1 MKRIFFIIMIS
12 LLIIS
17 TLNGCSAVPDRE
29 DVQQIYD
36 QDQHYIS
43 VVVEYLGASEYKS
56 MTIRNTSGYVGT
68 EDGDIKITDRTVLDA
83 IEYLMGKQ
91 DYYYIGKYDHT
102 VKFEVWY
109 RTRGQIAC
117 GFTCSTN
124 DNKKPYIQ
132 YATELTPMDEEG
144 WFYFVDDYNTWRTQ
158 H

>member
-1 MKRIFFIIMIS
+1 MKQKLFITIIS

-17 TLNGCSAVPDRE
+17 TFSGCSTVPDRE

-43 VVVEYLGASEYKS
+43 VVVDYLSASEYKNI
-56 MTIRNTSGYVGT
+56 TIRNASGYMVT
-68 EDGDIKITDRTVLDA
+68 KDGDVKIPDGDVLDA
-83 IEYLMGKQ
+83 IHYLMSKQ
-91 DYYYIGKYDHT
+91 DYYYIGRYEHT
-102 VKFEVWY
+102 IKFEVWY
-109 RTRGQIAC
+109 RDLGQIAC